1 MEESDEIVV
10 DKILFEQVWN
20 LIGEGHNAETKRNVK
35 KQVKNSLGKDNYIGL
50 SFEKFRYLLFN
61 EQQSKLDLKT
71 EREKYKKLEKKYSV
85 EKAKRLNGET
95 QTNFNSDYYQK
106 KMREM
111 QDEID
116 HYRLINQLFCY
127 TMPSP
132 LQQDIKD
139 EFLKKDKKKNY
150 RKIFLKHCE
159 NTKIEFPFENYVAP
173 KKKLSLIAKKNEES
187 GSDEEDD
194 IPMPPN
200 ITVVSESESEDDE
213 P

>member
-1 MEESDEIVV
+1 MEDSDEIVV
-10 DKILFEQVWN
+10 DKILFEQLWKV
-20 LIGEGHNAETKRNVK
+20 IGQDQNADRKRDIK
-35 KQVKNSLGKDNYIGL
+35 RQVKNNLGKDNYIGL
-50 SFEKFRYLLFN
+50 TFENLRKVFF
-61 EQQSKLDLKT
+61 DI
-71 EREKYKKLEKKYSV
+71 EKYKHDLKIERENYKKIEKKYSV

-95 QTNFNSDYYQK
+95 QTHFNADYYQK
-106 KMREM
+106 KMKEM

-116 HYRLINQLFCY
+116 HYRLVNQLFCA
-127 TMPSP
+127 TMPGP
-132 LQQDIKD
+132 LKDDIR
-139 EFLKKDKKKNY
+139 EEYLKKDRKKNY

-173 KKKLSLIAKKNEES
+173 KKKLSLIANKKD
-187 GSDEEDD
+187 SDEEDD